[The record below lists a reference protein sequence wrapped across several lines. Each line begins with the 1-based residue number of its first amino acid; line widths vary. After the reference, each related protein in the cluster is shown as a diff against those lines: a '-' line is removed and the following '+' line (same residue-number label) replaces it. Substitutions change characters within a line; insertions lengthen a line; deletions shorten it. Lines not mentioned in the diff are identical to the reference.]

1 MVGGR
6 TAGKDYGEFLRGTTT
21 LWAII
26 RISGTGF
33 PIIAQ
38 DIKYDQ
44 TCRRWG
50 RPF

>member
-6 TAGKDYGEFLRGTTT
+6 TVGKDYGEFLRGRRT

-33 PIIAQ
+33 PISQ
-38 DIKYDQ
+38 DMKYDQ
-44 TCRRWG
+44 TCRRG
-50 RPF
+50 SLF